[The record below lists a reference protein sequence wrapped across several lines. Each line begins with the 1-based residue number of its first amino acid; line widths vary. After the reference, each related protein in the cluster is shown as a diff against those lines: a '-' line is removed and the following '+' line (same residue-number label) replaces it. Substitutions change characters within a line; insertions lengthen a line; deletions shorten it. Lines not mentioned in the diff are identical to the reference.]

1 MQHTQ
6 PEPRNIAGLTAEE
19 QVLMNTAGI
28 ALLREHL
35 NRAGSNLDGD
45 WLNAPKTKR
54 VAICAIARQPW
65 DSLMMATLSALP
77 YQQREAI
84 RLAVIALDYQ
94 SLFHSG
100 CDPKV
105 WHPSVKVTP
114 AELSER
120 KRENRPNASNWIMR
134 CMSLVRLA
142 KKARDPSGTKKPA

>member
-114 AELSER
+114 AELAER
-120 KRENRPNASNWIMR
+120 NKREQAKRQQLDHAVHVAGQIGQEGPRPI
-134 CMSLVRLA
+134 
-142 KKARDPSGTKKPA
+142 GH